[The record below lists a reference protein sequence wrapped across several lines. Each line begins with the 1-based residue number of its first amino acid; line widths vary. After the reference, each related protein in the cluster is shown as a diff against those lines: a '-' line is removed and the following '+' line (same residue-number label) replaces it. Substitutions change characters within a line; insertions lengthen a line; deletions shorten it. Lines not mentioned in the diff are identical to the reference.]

1 MKLKKTLTAVV
12 AVALVAAVSV
22 AGTLA
27 YLSKSTGPVTNTFT
41 AGSLG
46 KNMALELKET
56 PVQQGTDGQYTL
68 TSEPPVAQ
76 GQKYENVL
84 PGSTNAK
91 DPHVNVT
98 GLTTDAYLFVEV
110 VNNDP
115 NIIAEVDSTNWT
127 EVPGAVA
134 KTEGAKV
141 YMYKADGKVATGTD
155 LNKVYVLKNNQF
167 KVSDKLTGDVTFQDI
182 VVKSYICQAAGFT
195 NAADAWAKAF

>member
-1 MKLKKTLTAVV
+1 MKMKKTLTAVV
-12 AVALVAAVSV
+12 ALALVAAVSV
-22 AGTLA
+22 AGTMA
-27 YLSKSTGPVTNTFT
+27 YLTAQTGEVRNTFT

-46 KNMALELKET
+46 ADMKLELLET
-56 PVQQGTDGQYTL
+56 PAQQGTDGQYTL
-68 TSEPPVAQ
+68 TGETPVAQ

-110 VNNDP
+110 VNNDS

-127 EVPGAVA
+127 EVPGATP
-134 KTEGAKV
+134 KTEDAKV
-141 YMYKADGKVATGTD
+141 YMYKADGKVANGTN
-155 LNKVYVLKNNQF
+155 LNKVSVLKDDQF
-167 KVSDKLTGDVTFQDI
+167 KVNDNLTGNVTFQDI